1 MPSVPWIFF
10 RVLSSVEVFNIH
22 KAKNMDGK
30 IVHLHLFMY
39 RVVAVSRRSLNHPVL
54 SRSTGG
60 K

>member
-22 KAKNMDGK
+22 KAINMDGK